1 MGVALMPQSPQQKAD
16 SKAQLDHFADLL
28 SCGMDIPDIRQ
39 RMGLTNGRAQQLM
52 MKIRA
57 DLGRQAQ

>member
-1 MGVALMPQSPQQKAD
+1 MPQSAQQKAD
-16 SKAQLDHFADLL
+16 SKGQLDHFAELL
-28 SCGMDIPDIRQ
+28 SRGIDIPDIRQ

-52 MKIRA
+52 MKIRT